1 MKKYNIIILALALLI
16 AIPSFAQRKKKRK
29 KNKSKQEQTLDATQY
44 NSLKFRNI
52 GPFRGGR
59 SNAVSGVVG
68 DPMTYYMGSTGGG
81 VWKTTDAGVSWKN
94 ISDGFFKTGSVGAI
108 AVSESDPNVIYV
120 GMGEHAIRG
129 VMTSHGDGV
138 YKSVD
143 AGKTWKH
150 LGLPNSRH
158 IARIRI
164 HPTNTDIVYVAVQG
178 AAHGES
184 TDRGIYKSID
194 GGQNWKKTL
203 FVDGNTGA
211 SDISMDVSNP
221 RILYAST
228 WEHRRFPWTVQ
239 SGGAGSGFWKS
250 TDSGETWERIYKG
263 FPDLVGK
270 TSIDVSRANP
280 NVVYAIV
287 EAEPDKGGVYR
298 SNNGGKS
305 FKQVCKDR
313 VTIARSWYYMEIFA
327 DPMDENIVYV
337 MNAPYLKSIDG
348 GKTFKSIPVPHG
360 DQHDMWINPTNNKN
374 IINANDGGANV
385 SFNDGASWSSQ
396 QNQPTSQFY
405 RVIADNRFPYFV
417 YGGQQDNSTV
427 AIASRT
433 NHGGITWK
441 DWYAVSGCESAFL
454 AFDPNDPRLVYGGC
468 YQGNISVYD
477 HETETEKDIMAYPFQ
492 GLSMVPKDMK
502 YRFNWNAPIVASPHN
517 WNKIYHGGNKVLM
530 TTDEGQSW
538 KEISPD
544 LTRNDTTKHGP
555 GGIPITIEA
564 AGGENYNTISYMVA
578 SPHADGELWVGSDD
592 GLLHLT
598 KDDGGNWENIT
609 PKNIGEALINA
620 IEVSPHT
627 AGTAYI
633 AVTKYK
639 FNDFTPMAY
648 KTTDYGKTW
657 TEITNGFGNEH
668 YVRVIREDT
677 KVKGLL
683 YAGTELALYV
693 SFNDGENWHQ
703 MQLNLP
709 VCPITDL
716 FVHPTQND
724 LIVATSGRAFWILDD
739 LTSIQGTK
747 GKFSEDKMQ
756 VFTSKKTLRY
766 NAPSPSNP
774 KTMGANR
781 MNGVIID
788 YYLPNAIGGDTVLT
802 LEIVGESGNVVR
814 TFTNQKPEG
823 KPYFGGPSAKRPIK
837 SSKGLH
843 RIGWDM
849 RSEGVVGIQDV
860 FVFGGYNGGVVPTG
874 DYTLRLSSNGETVET
889 TFTLA
894 PDPKLKATPADYKA
908 QFQMMQNIEKDVID
922 IHKSVSEMREVQSQL
937 TNAISIIKLH
947 EDQEELI
954 AQGENIQKLL
964 TKWESNI
971 IQTQQKTFQ
980 DVINFPNKLNTALLS
995 LKSRIDGHDPRL
1007 TAGAKARYKD
1017 LKNEWT
1023 KHKLALNFII
1033 EKEIL
1038 AFNERFEASGIS
1050 ILKVPRRE

>member
-1 MKKYNIIILALALLI
+1 MKKHQFILLTLALLI
-16 AIPSFAQRKKKRK
+16 AIPTQAQRKKKRK
-29 KNKSKQEQTLDATQY
+29 KNKSKQEQTVDASQY

-59 SNAVSGVVG
+59 SNAVSGVIG
-68 DPMTYYMGSTGGG
+68 GPMTYYMGSTGGG

-108 AVSESDPNVIYV
+108 AVSESDPNVVYV

-178 AAHGES
+178 AAHGAS
-184 TDRGIYKSID
+184 ADRGIYKSTD
-194 GGQNWKKTL
+194 GGATWRKTL
-203 FVDGNTGA
+203 FIDDNTGA

-250 TDSGETWERIYKG
+250 TDAGETWKRIYSG
-263 FPDLVGK
+263 FPDLIGK

-280 NVVYAIV
+280 SVVYAIV
-287 EAEPDKGGVYR
+287 EAEPEHAGVYR

-305 FKQVCKDR
+305 FKHVCKDR

-348 GKTFKSIPVPHG
+348 GKSFQSIAVPHG

-405 RVIADNRFPYFV
+405 RVIADNRFPYHV

-427 AIASRT
+427 AIANQT
-433 NHGGITWK
+433 NHGTINWK

-454 AFDPNDPRLVYGGC
+454 AFDPDDPRLVYGGC

-477 HETETEKDIMAYPFQ
+477 HETQTEKDIMAYPFQ
-492 GLSMVPKDMK
+492 GLSMVLKDMK

-555 GGIPITIEA
+555 GGIPITIEG

-592 GLLHLT
+592 GLLHLS

-620 IEVSPHT
+620 IEISPHT

-657 TEITNGFGNEH
+657 TEITNGFANEH
-668 YVRVIREDT
+668 YVRVVREDT

-683 YAGTELALYV
+683 YAGTELGLYI
-693 SFNDGENWHQ
+693 SFNDGENWHS
-703 MQLNLP
+703 MQSNLP
-709 VCPITDL
+709 ICPITDL
-716 FVHPTQND
+716 FVHPKEND
-724 LIVATSGRAFWILDD
+724 LVVATSGRAFWILDD
-739 LTSIQGTK
+739 LTPIQATK
-747 GKFSEDKMQ
+747 GEIADDEMLL
-756 VFTSKKTLRY
+756 FTSKETMRY
-766 NAPSPSNP
+766 NAPSGKSATAGQNP
-774 KTMGANR
+774 

-802 LEIVGESGNVVR
+802 LEIVDKNGTVVR
-814 TFTNQKPEG
+814 SMTNQKPEG
-823 KPYFGGPSAKRPIK
+823 EPYFGE
-837 SSKGLH
+837 SSPKNLFNLLKVC
-843 RIGWDM
+843 IV
-849 RSEGVVGIQDV
+849 SLGIC
-860 FVFGGYNGGVVPTG
+860 
-874 DYTLRLSSNGETVET
+874 
-889 TFTLA
+889 A
-894 PDPKLKATPADYKA
+894 
-908 QFQMMQNIEKDVID
+908 
-922 IHKSVSEMREVQSQL
+922 
-937 TNAISIIKLH
+937 
-947 EDQEELI
+947 
-954 AQGENIQKLL
+954 
-964 TKWESNI
+964 
-971 IQTQQKTFQ
+971 
-980 DVINFPNKLNTALLS
+980 
-995 LKSRIDGHDPRL
+995 
-1007 TAGAKARYKD
+1007 AKA
-1017 LKNEWT
+1017 
-1023 KHKLALNFII
+1023 
-1033 EKEIL
+1033 
-1038 AFNERFEASGIS
+1038 
-1050 ILKVPRRE
+1050 